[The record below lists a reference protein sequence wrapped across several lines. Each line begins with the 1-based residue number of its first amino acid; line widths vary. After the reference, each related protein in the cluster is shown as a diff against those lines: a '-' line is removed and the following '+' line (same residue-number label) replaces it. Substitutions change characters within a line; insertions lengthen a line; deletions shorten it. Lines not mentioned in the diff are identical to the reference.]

1 VSDSFHVVGT
11 LPLLTSHVF
20 SVERRVVEHDGTT
33 FERDVVTHPGAVAIL
48 AINDRGEIGLIR
60 QYRTPFDRFCWEIP
74 AGTLDVP
81 GEAELAAAQ
90 RELREELG
98 CEADDWNLLG
108 TFMTSPGWSNQLM
121 YIFEARS
128 LHEVPR
134 SPAGPEETSSSVRW
148 FSPEELR
155 ETLRDEPA
163 IDNTMAVA
171 LNRVYGTFF
180 DGL

>member
-1 VSDSFHVVGT
+1 MSDSFHVVGT
-11 LPLLTSHVF
+11 SSLLTSHVF
-20 SVERRVVEHDGTT
+20 SVERRVVEHDGVT
-33 FERDVVTHPGAVAIL
+33 FERDVVKHPGAVAML

-81 GEAELAAAQ
+81 GEEVRVAAQ

-98 CEADDWNLLG
+98 CEADDWTLLG

-128 LHEVPR
+128 LHEVER
-134 SPAGPEETSSSVRW
+134 NPAGPEETSSSVRW
-148 FSPEELR
+148 FSPAELR
-155 ETLRDEPA
+155 ETLRDDPA

>member
-11 LPLLTSHVF
+11 SPLLTSHVF
-20 SVERRVVEHDGTT
+20 SVERRVVEHDGES

-48 AINDRGEIGLIR
+48 ALNDRGEIGLIR
-60 QYRTPFDRFCWEIP
+60 QYRTPFDRLCWEIP

-81 GEAELAAAQ
+81 GEPELAAAQ

-98 CEADDWNLLG
+98 CEADDWKLLG
-108 TFMTSPGWSNQLM
+108 TFMTSPGWSSQLM
-121 YIFEARS
+121 FIFEAQS
-128 LHEVPR
+128 LHDVPR

-148 FSPEELR
+148 FSPDELR

-180 DGL
+180 DDL